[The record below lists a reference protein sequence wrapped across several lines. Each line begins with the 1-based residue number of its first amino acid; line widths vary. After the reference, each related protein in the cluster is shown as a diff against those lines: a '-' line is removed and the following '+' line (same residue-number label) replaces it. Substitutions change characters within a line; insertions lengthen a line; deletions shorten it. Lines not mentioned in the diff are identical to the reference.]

1 MKNISIYADKKQTP
15 ARSVDQKQSLYPQ
28 DYTVQDQE
36 ICGNKTIDYGVVE
49 DFVFNVEER
58 YKVKIKA
65 IGFDRYNAISSAQ
78 KWNRKYNTAEIRQ
91 HSDTLHPPTKLL
103 SEKITNGEF
112 EYEKNTLL
120 EINFENARCTYDTN
134 MNRYV
139 TKKKSSG
146 KVDMVVA
153 LINAV
158 YLLQQDIIF
167 DDSGWAVQF

>member
-1 MKNISIYADKKQTP
+1 MRTAFFVIPPPLRTFLRETSKHRRPHKFTP
-15 ARSVDQKQSLYPQ
+15 
-28 DYTVQDQE
+28 T
-36 ICGNKTIDYGVVE
+36 
-49 DFVFNVEER
+49 
-58 YKVKIKA
+58 
-65 IGFDRYNAISSAQ
+65 
-78 KWNRKYNTAEIRQ
+78 
-91 HSDTLHPPTKLL
+91 TKLL

-112 EYEKNTLL
+112 EYEKNNLL
-120 EINFENARCTYDTN
+120 EINFENARCTYDIN

-167 DDSGWAVQF
+167 DDSGWAGQY